1 MKIEIG
7 LFGALREYEPGA
19 RLELDVPAAGTIADV
34 RAALMQHGRAHWPGF
49 REGLLQRSAFASE
62 RAVLREADPVP
73 EDRRLTVLP
82 PVGGG

>member
-7 LFGALREYEPGA
+7 LFGAFRQYEPDA
-19 RLELDVPAAGTIADV
+19 RITLEVPDAAHVRDV
-34 RAALMQHGRAHWPGF
+34 RAALMEHGRAHWPGF

-62 RAVLREADPVP
+62 RAVLREDDPVP
-73 EDRRLTVLP
+73 VDARLTVLP